1 MNWGI
6 NWMCA
11 KKGHIPPPRR
21 TGAGM
26 LSGDIGFTAPRVV
39 RKIEKPRIC
48 RRDFQSH
55 CRSTPSPN
63 MFECVFEWFLMIFDD
78 VWWFLMIFDD
88 VWWFLMIFDDVW
100 WFLMMFDDFWW
111 FLMIF
116 DDVWWFLMI
125 FDDFNIVQS
134 NVQLMASNR
143 FTHLGCQAPRG
154 RTGRQHLMGWGWS
167 HDILGCP
174 PTHLP
179 SSPDTF
185 PVIFKRHIWSHQH
198 CPTTCQWCCTFELRV
213 LQVKGF
219 WAQGDESGQNFQHL
233 SKFYQIIHSE
243 VHPQIPKIP

>member
-63 MFECVFEWFLMIFDD
+63 MFECVFE
-78 VWWFLMIFDD
+78 
-88 VWWFLMIFDDVW
+88 
-100 WFLMMFDDFWW
+100 W